1 MMCRDV
7 VDLTTEESEGALKGW
22 KRLSYRFHLAIC
34 PACQAHHQQLETTRE
49 TLKALPKE
57 APSDD
62 AREQA
67 LAAFRDRK
75 KSL

>member
-7 VDLTTEESEGALKGW
+7 VELTTEESEGALRGW
-22 KRLSYRFHLAIC
+22 KRLSYRFHMVIC
-34 PACQAHHQQLETTRE
+34 PYCRAHHEQVETTVA